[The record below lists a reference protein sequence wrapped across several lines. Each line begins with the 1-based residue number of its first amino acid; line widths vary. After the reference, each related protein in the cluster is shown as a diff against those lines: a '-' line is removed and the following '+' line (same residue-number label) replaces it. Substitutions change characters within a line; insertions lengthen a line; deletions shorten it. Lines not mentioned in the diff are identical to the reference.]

1 MKCIFNDWIKQNDVI
16 CMPLYRRV
24 FPDWYERSWNPRASI
39 EPKKRKH
46 ETFDAD
52 KSDDNGLEGGEES
65 KDATQMSDWTQAPC

>member
-1 MKCIFNDWIKQNDVI
+1 
-16 CMPLYRRV
+16 MPLYRRV

-52 KSDDNGLEGGEES
+52 DNGLEGGEES
-65 KDATQMSDWTQAPC
+65 KDATQMSDWTQAYSEIRSQLVTLIKKEGSSS